1 MIYRIWNWN
10 SIQSKIRMSLNED
23 PERLEVDLK
32 GKKVSESRTTM
43 TEFVLP
49 NDANTH
55 GNVLGGKVMH
65 LMDLAAAITA
75 FRHCR
80 NPVVTV
86 SVDSVRFLHPVN
98 VGAVMMFEAVIT
110 RAFKSSM
117 EIRVQVRSEDL
128 ISGEQLKT
136 CSAYLTFV
144 AIDRQGE
151 PTLVPP
157 ILPETDE
164 EQERFEAALI
174 RREHRLRLASKEV

>member
-1 MIYRIWNWN
+1 MIYRIWNCN
-10 SIQSKIRMSLNED
+10 SIQSRIRSSLNEG
-23 PERLEVDLK
+23 LEQTEGDLK
-32 GKKVSESRTTM
+32 GKRVCESRTTM

-65 LMDLAAAITA
+65 LMDLAAAIAA

-86 SVDSVRFLHPVN
+86 SVDSVRFLHPVK
-98 VGAVMMFEAVIT
+98 VGAVMMLEAVIT

-117 EIRVQVRSEDL
+117 EIQVQVRSEDL

-136 CSAYLTFV
+136 CSAFLTFV
-144 AIDRQGE
+144 AIDEDGK

-157 ILPETDE
+157 ILPETE
-164 EQERFEAALI
+164 EEIERFEAALA
-174 RREHRLRLASKEV
+174 RREHRLRLASKEL